1 MEDFDFY
8 PQKPELIEQK
18 TKGKLSTTVLSVV
31 LFVMTF
37 LFLFSEEVDFIFHLL
52 IVLLIHELGHFLL
65 MKLFKYDNVRMLF
78 VPLMGA
84 FVQGNKEE
92 YSQKQSLWVVIAG
105 PLPGIIIG
113 ALLLILAGTIHQAW
127 MVNLGLLFLFLNLL
141 NLVPLDPLDGGQLF
155 RLLMKKDHDLF
166 LLVFSFISSLVLIA
180 FGWYIDS
187 WVMIVFGFLMGLRV
201 RSIQRNYYLRKELK
215 EEEVQYTTTYKKLSN
230 RDFSKIKDVLLSHTP
245 TLKVYMDE
253 LTSDES
259 GPIIA
264 SQVNNVLVSPVE
276 KDAGILFKLSLI
288 IVWIT
293 AVLAPF
299 FALVFLNDSIKEHYG
314 WYLDYLSNK

>member
-1 MEDFDFY
+1 M
-8 PQKPELIEQK
+8 
-18 TKGKLSTTVLSVV
+18 
-31 LFVMTF
+31 
-37 LFLFSEEVDFIFHLL
+37 
-52 IVLLIHELGHFLL
+52 
-65 MKLFKYDNVRMLF
+65 
-78 VPLMGA
+78 
-84 FVQGNKEE
+84 
-92 YSQKQSLWVVIAG
+92 
-105 PLPGIIIG
+105 
-113 ALLLILAGTIHQAW
+113 
-127 MVNLGLLFLFLNLL
+127 
-141 NLVPLDPLDGGQLF
+141 
-155 RLLMKKDHDLF
+155 
-166 LLVFSFISSLVLIA
+166 LIA

-299 FALVFLNDSIKEHYG
+299 FVLIFLNDSIKEHYG